1 MGVRGRFACL
11 LAAGLALIAPLS
23 AHAREYYFFNKA
35 GVDRQTYL
43 KDRLVCDEL
52 AGGAARRS
60 PDMNVVN
67 NQIWQNPNL
76 TMGQAAAAAGVASFL
91 AGFMAAS
98 ERRHLSWQIERIC
111 MADKGY
117 RRFTMDKKAF
127 QSIQKSADDAA
138 RIDQWFALAS
148 NNRPE
153 AEEMPE

>member
-1 MGVRGRFACL
+1 MSGRGSFACL
-11 LAAGLALIAPLS
+11 VAAGLALTAPLA
-23 AHAREYYFFNKA
+23 AHARDYYFFNKA
-35 GVDRQTYL
+35 GVDRESYL

-52 AGGAARRS
+52 AGGAARKS
-60 PDMNVVN
+60 PDMTVINA
-67 NQIWQNPNL
+67 QTWQNPNL

-127 QSIQKSADDAA
+127 QSIEKSADAA
-138 RIDQWFALAS
+138 SRVDQWFALAS
-148 NNRPE
+148 SNRPE
-153 AEEMPE
+153 AKEMPE